1 MQHWPILMKRETAA
15 KCCVMSVTEFE
26 RAIASGDLPSP
37 RIVNGKPWSEDG
49 IRKRLQKWA
58 ARRGYK
64 VVPHGLRKNAVNTLL
79 EVGCTVAEVSSITG
93 QSLQMV
99 EHYAKQINKRRL
111 AKSAIGRWE
120 NNS

>member
-1 MQHWPILMKRETAA
+1 VEGKR
-15 KCCVMSVTEFE
+15 
-26 RAIASGDLPSP
+26 
-37 RIVNGKPWSEDG
+37 
-49 IRKRLQKWA
+49 A

-99 EHYAKQINKRRL
+99 EHYAKQINKRSWQKAQSGDGKITLDRVT
-111 AKSAIGRWE
+111 S
-120 NNS
+120 